1 MTASRTTRAHRGRPR
16 RGRPPGGSRRFPVFA
31 VVIGVVALLG
41 VVAVVASR
49 DGGDEVPAGVAQTR
63 PVAVTG
69 DPLPL
74 FDDTAGSDPAKGAA
88 APEVR
93 GARFDGTPLRI
104 AADGRPKVLVFLAH
118 WCPHCQ
124 REVPVLA
131 AWLQRNGLPRDV
143 DLYGIATSTSRDR
156 PNWPPSAWL
165 ERERFDVPTL
175 ADDDA
180 GTVARAFGLSGFPYF
195 VAVGRDNRVVAR
207 VSGELSVVGW
217 EALLD
222 AARRG

>member
-1 MTASRTTRAHRGRPR
+1 MTASPPTRAHRDRLG
-16 RGRPPGGSRRFPVFA
+16 RGRPPGRSRRFPVFP
-31 VVIGVVALLG
+31 VVLGVIAILG

-49 DGGDEVPAGVAQTR
+49 DGGGGVPEGVAQTR
-63 PVAVTG
+63 LVTVTG
-69 DPLPL
+69 DPLPP
-74 FDDTAGSDPAKGAA
+74 FDDAAGGDPAKGAA

-104 AADGRPKVLVFLAH
+104 TADGRPKVLVFLAH

-124 REVPVLA
+124 REVPMLA
-131 AWLQRNGLPRDV
+131 AWLARNGLPRDV
-143 DLYGIATSTSRDR
+143 DVYGIATGSSPDR

-180 GTVARAFGLSGFPYF
+180 GTVGRAFGLSGFPYF

-207 VSGELSVVGW
+207 VSGEIGVAGW